1 MTNSNTPAIKSIGF
15 LAFFFLLFFGMQH
28 VHVPALGGAGTPIA
42 AIIITVVAL
51 IVLARLIKTDGESFD
66 DIGLGW
72 SADVPKHFVLGTVL
86 GLVVVGV
93 MMTAVLLLTSVEIQI
108 APDSNILSV
117 LAISLG
123 ILFVLALMEEVVF
136 RSYPLFKL
144 RESWGIRPAIYIT
157 SIAFAFYHGFV
168 FESLLGPGVWGLF
181 YGWMALKTNNIA
193 LPTGFH
199 LGLNWMQALLG
210 MKPQYGDSIW
220 ELTIGEKSGL
230 LDVEVLGLIMQ
241 LILLVIGVVMVE
253 KLIASKKHAG
263 H

>member
-1 MTNSNTPAIKSIGF
+1 MTV
-15 LAFFFLLFFGMQH
+15 LALF
-28 VHVPALGGAGTPIA
+28 
-42 AIIITVVAL
+42 
-51 IVLARLIKTDGESFD
+51 VLARLVKSDSESFSN
-66 DIGLGW
+66 IGIAW
-72 SADVPKHFVLGTVL
+72 NADVPKQFLVGTVL

-93 MMTAVLLLTSVEIQI
+93 MISAVLLLTPVEIQV

-136 RSYPLFKL
+136 RTYPLFKI
-144 RESWGIRPAIYIT
+144 REAWGIRPAIYIT
-157 SIAFAFYHGFV
+157 SVAFAFYHGFV

-181 YGWMALKTNNIA
+181 YGWMALKTSNIA

-220 ELTIGEKSGL
+220 ELTIAEKTEL

-241 LILLVIGVVMVE
+241 LILLVIGVFMIE
-253 KLIASKKHAG
+253 KFIAKQRDEA
-263 H
+263 